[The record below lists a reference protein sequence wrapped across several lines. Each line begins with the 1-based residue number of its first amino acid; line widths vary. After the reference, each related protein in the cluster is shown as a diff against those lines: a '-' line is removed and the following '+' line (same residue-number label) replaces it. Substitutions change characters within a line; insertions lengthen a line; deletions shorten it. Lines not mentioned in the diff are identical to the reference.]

1 MTKLPIPVPMSGL
14 KFARAYV
21 VDQPYSCV
29 ASPAEGF
36 KVGTIFPFLLE
47 TYAPSLKKA
56 LKGEEPWAT

>member
-1 MTKLPIPVPMSGL
+1 MSGL